1 MFTFHGWSYF
11 LKNQLELGV
20 SIMESV
26 GLDVRKKKEKR
37 KKKKEKPEEGANE
50 LSCIFKEKIIYVRIN
65 ES

>member
-1 MFTFHGWSYF
+1 
-11 LKNQLELGV
+11 
-20 SIMESV
+20 MESV

-37 KKKKEKPEEGANE
+37 KKKKKKPEEGANE